1 MNQKAIPIINE
12 NDVVSVDELQGEVY
26 GDNDRLSAMIA
37 NAVDADL
44 LILLGD
50 IEGIFTSD
58 PKFNKDAKLINS
70 IEEINDEII
79 NISGDT
85 SDDIG
90 SGGMKSKIE
99 AASLATKSGTKVVI
113 ASGKLNNVILKIIE
127 GQNIGTTINSS
138 GKKLESKKRWLST
151 GIYESKGILIIDDG
165 ATKAILEK
173 GASLLPAGILS
184 IEGVFS
190 RGDII
195 SIKSN
200 SGTTFAWGI
209 SNYASN
215 DIKLIK
221 GKGSKNITELINK
234 KYEPEIIHRD
244 NLVISRES

>member
-1 MNQKAIPIINE
+1 
-12 NDVVSVDELQGEVY
+12 
-26 GDNDRLSAMIA
+26 
-37 NAVDADL
+37 
-44 LILLGD
+44 
-50 IEGIFTSD
+50 
-58 PKFNKDAKLINS
+58 
-70 IEEINDEII
+70 
-79 NISGDT
+79 
-85 SDDIG
+85 
-90 SGGMKSKIE
+90 
-99 AASLATKSGTKVVI
+99 
-113 ASGKLNNVILKIIE
+113 
-127 GQNIGTTINSS
+127 
-138 GKKLESKKRWLST
+138 KLESKKRWLST

>member
-70 IEEINDEII
+70 INEIDDEII

-99 AASLATKSGTKVVI
+99 AASLATKSGAKVVI

-151 GIYESKGILIIDDG
+151 GIYESKGIVIIDDG

-184 IEGVFS
+184 IEGDFN

-209 SNYASN
+209 SNYPSN